1 MALCVQYQMPHSKL
15 LRWDQ
20 SDRDK
25 AIAYQR
31 WMSEDTTDSEKPEEW
46 ISVGQAWHAYQR
58 WCADGRENPGTKHK
72 FGQALGREGHPSRV
86 VRVGTRRWMTTSRVV
101 RSLRI
106 PSG

>member
-31 WMSEDTTDSEKPEEW
+31 WMSEQCPRCGTREADWKDDRYAYVVHTHHCPGCELLETEGRQEEEEREPGV
-46 ISVGQAWHAYQR
+46 SVVLLPYDLALAVEGL
-58 WCADGRENPGTKHK
+58 ADG
-72 FGQALGREGHPSRV
+72 
-86 VRVGTRRWMTTSRVV
+86 
-101 RSLRI
+101 
-106 PSG
+106 